1 MSPYGGKINA
11 CCILLHAAASI
22 GLPSTSYF
30 ILIHS
35 FIHSFI
41 HSSPCHHYYNTT
53 IPPANQSIIPD
64 LSDPSSFP
72 CVKMTTAA
80 TEYNNDDEWHIHR
93 DSMLGLSPGGISN
106 TFFNDA
112 AVDDEDDEP
121 EPGEEFELVDDV
133 AVDTGFFDEEDV
145 IGYYVS
151 YDQHDANNNNN
162 NDDDDDDDSGEEDED
177 EEEFIPPCPP
187 VDPMAATATAT
198 SFRTPTTPTT
208 TTTATTTR
216 PQDDRAVTASSTTTK
231 ANANAAAST
240 EPKRKRTRRDPNK
253 PKGWLSPVFLYS
265 NANRAKVKSENPDA
279 SFGDIVSVCFPRP
292 HIPIRIL
299 FHTKHAHTH
308 ILFRCKTHTLVSPPS
323 PLMILSAVFSRRNTR
338 IYPPTKWHCGNKR
351 RIWIRHVIIAR
362 WKLTIIVVVVAA
374 ALL

>member
-1 MSPYGGKINA
+1 MKDVSPFMAGRSY
-11 CCILLHAAASI
+11 CCIILQLLQHWFAIDFVRS
-22 GLPSTSYF
+22 F

-35 FIHSFI
+35 FILRPAI
-41 HSSPCHHYYNTT
+41 TT
-53 IPPANQSIIPD
+53 TYIPPANQSIIPD

-133 AVDTGFFDEEDV
+133 VVDTGFFDEEDV

-151 YDQHDANNNNN
+151 YDQHDANNN

-187 VDPMAATATAT
+187 VDPVAMAATATAT

-216 PQDDRAVTASSTTTK
+216 PQDDRAVTASSTCRGCGECSTWRVCPPPYIYILHSDSGPRCALRTSSCDDGDRK
-231 ANANAAAST
+231 IFVLRPASI
-240 EPKRKRTRRDPNK
+240 
-253 PKGWLSPVFLYS
+253 
-265 NANRAKVKSENPDA
+265 KS
-279 SFGDIVSVCFPRP
+279 
-292 HIPIRIL
+292 
-299 FHTKHAHTH
+299 
-308 ILFRCKTHTLVSPPS
+308 
-323 PLMILSAVFSRRNTR
+323 
-338 IYPPTKWHCGNKR
+338 
-351 RIWIRHVIIAR
+351 
-362 WKLTIIVVVVAA
+362 
-374 ALL
+374 

>member
-1 MSPYGGKINA
+1 MAGRSLLVA
-11 CCILLHAAASI
+11 FCCMHESQHWFAID
-22 GLPSTSYF
+22 F
-30 ILIHS
+30 IHS

-41 HSSPCHHYYNTT
+41 LHPAITT
-53 IPPANQSIIPD
+53 TYIPPANQSIIPD

-112 AVDDEDDEP
+112 AADDEDDEP

-151 YDQHDANNNNN
+151 YDQHDANNNN
-162 NDDDDDDDSGEEDED
+162 DDDDDEDSGEEDED

-187 VDPMAATATAT
+187 VDPMAAPAT
-198 SFRTPTTPTT
+198 SFRTPTTT

-216 PQDDRAVTASSTTTK
+216 PQDHRAVTASSTTTNAN
-231 ANANAAAST
+231 ANANAAASAK
-240 EPKRKRTRRDPNK
+240 PKRKRTRRDPNK
-253 PKGWLSPVFLYS
+253 PKGWLTPVFLYS

-279 SFGDIVSVCFPRP
+279 SFGDIVSVS
-292 HIPIRIL
+292 
-299 FHTKHAHTH
+299 
-308 ILFRCKTHTLVSPPS
+308 V
-323 PLMILSAVFSRRNTR
+323 
-338 IYPPTKWHCGNKR
+338 
-351 RIWIRHVIIAR
+351 
-362 WKLTIIVVVVAA
+362 
-374 ALL
+374 